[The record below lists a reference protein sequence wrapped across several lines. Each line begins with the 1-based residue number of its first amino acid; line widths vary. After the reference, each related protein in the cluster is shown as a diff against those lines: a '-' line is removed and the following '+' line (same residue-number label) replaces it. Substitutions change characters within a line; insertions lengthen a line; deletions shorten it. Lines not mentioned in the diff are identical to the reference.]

1 MGRELGCLQTP
12 VYMYKINGFN
22 LEVDLVEIKTY
33 KDALKLN
40 KFVDEHGIV
49 DVYMKPTSTEAV
61 EGDEWSTSE
70 NSVSSFGASDPD
82 FNESYNVEAI

>member
-1 MGRELGCLQTP
+1 MSLIELKLMGRELGCLQTP

-40 KFVDEHGIV
+40 KFVDEHRDI
-49 DVYMKPTSTEAV
+49 
-61 EGDEWSTSE
+61 
-70 NSVSSFGASDPD
+70 
-82 FNESYNVEAI
+82 